1 MDNVH
6 CTVQYAIKPLTP
18 TSEPRLTM
26 MITSVTMRLTLTLV
40 VAAACVLIRTSHA
53 FSQSSGI
60 IHVHTSRSLTTT
72 TQLSA
77 TEPTKESME
86 QDIQDMRAQAK
97 ERLRAL
103 TEQMEGLKHDD
114 DDDKNESR
122 NDENEIVEKLTR
134 QNEQVAAN
142 NEGAAPAPAA
152 ASTSK
157 ATATLFSKATP
168 LDFPQRTSKSNSDQN
183 KDLLDDT
190 RWKIVFNIGR
200 ERGTWMT
207 EKWGASGD
215 RLLFQVV
222 VDLTEEPLYERDEF
236 FQGVAGQKKLEIV
249 EAWVFSTGVGAA
261 SRGRQPVAVKSQGGY
276 KVLPGKGP
284 AGTDILRLYIELTDK
299 VQSKADSDVY
309 CPAGRVYGTCGYFA
323 TPGVLQDRSSGGSER
338 DQPHPKDML
347 MDEQRRLS
355 RQYKQ
360 IEEEQ
365 EEDVR
370 LVSWDQ
376 MKKMKKLMELRM
388 QLDRVATELQRAR
401 EWEPEKSQLRMSQ
414 DGRVSLTKE
423 GGVSCNVR
431 KGLASEYHILGKME
445 LASIK
450 HEDDDHDD
458 ADN

>member
-1 MDNVH
+1 
-6 CTVQYAIKPLTP
+6 
-18 TSEPRLTM
+18 M

-53 FSQSSGI
+53 FSQSSTGI
-60 IHVHTSRSLTTT
+60 HIMHTSRSLAK
-72 TQLSA
+72 LSA

-97 ERLRAL
+97 ERLRVL
-103 TEQMEGLKHDD
+103 TEQMEGFKHDD
-114 DDDKNESR
+114 DKNDSR
-122 NDENEIVEKLTR
+122 SDEQEIVEKIAR
-134 QNEQVAAN
+134 QNEQVAAKN
-142 NEGAAPAPAA
+142 KGAAPAA

-168 LDFPQRTSKSNSDQN
+168 PPTFPQRTSKSNSDQN

-323 TPGVLQDRSSGGSER
+323 TPGVLQDRSSGGGR
-338 DQPHPKDML
+338 DQPYSKDIL

-365 EEDVR
+365 EEDKR

-376 MKKMKKLMELRM
+376 MKRMKKLMELRI

-431 KGLASEYHILGKME
+431 KGLALEYHILGKME
-445 LASIK
+445 LASVK
-450 HEDDDHDD
+450 HEDDDDHDD

>member
-1 MDNVH
+1 
-6 CTVQYAIKPLTP
+6 
-18 TSEPRLTM
+18 M
-26 MITSVTMRLTLTLV
+26 MITSVTMRLTLTLA
-40 VAAACVLIRTSHA
+40 VAAACVLIRTGHA
-53 FSQSSGI
+53 FTQSSTGI
-60 IHVHTSRSLTTT
+60 HTHISRSLTTTT

-97 ERLRAL
+97 ERLRVL
-103 TEQMEGLKHDD
+103 TEQMEGFKHDD
-114 DDDKNESR
+114 DKNDSR
-122 NDENEIVEKLTR
+122 SDEQEIVEKIAR
-134 QNEQVAAN
+134 QNEQVAAKN
-142 NEGAAPAPAA
+142 KGAAPAA

-168 LDFPQRTSKSNSDQN
+168 PPTFPQRTSKSNSDQN

-323 TPGVLQDRSSGGSER
+323 TPGVLQDRSSGGGR
-338 DQPHPKDML
+338 DQPYSKDIL

-365 EEDVR
+365 EEDKR

-376 MKKMKKLMELRM
+376 MKRMKKLMELRL

-431 KGLASEYHILGKME
+431 KGLALEYHILGKME
-445 LASIK
+445 LASVK
-450 HEDDDHDD
+450 HEDDDDHDD

>member
-1 MDNVH
+1 
-6 CTVQYAIKPLTP
+6 
-18 TSEPRLTM
+18 
-26 MITSVTMRLTLTLV
+26 MRLGLTLV
-40 VAAACVLIRTSHA
+40 VTAACVLIRTSHA
-53 FSQSSGI
+53 FSQPSRA
-60 IHVHTSRSLTTT
+60 IHKYNSRSWMTTR
-72 TQLSA
+72 TQLGA
-77 TEPTKESME
+77 EPTKESME

-103 TEQMEGLKHDD
+103 TEQMEGFKHDD
-114 DDDKNESR
+114 DDVKSNKNEMES
-122 NDENEIVEKLTR
+122 EKPTR
-134 QNEQVAAN
+134 QDETVAAKN
-142 NEGAAPAPAA
+142 KVAAPAPAA
-152 ASTSK
+152 AGTSK
-157 ATATLFSKATP
+157 STATLFAKSTP
-168 LDFPQRTSKSNSDQN
+168 PIVRQRTSNNEQSK

-207 EKWGASGD
+207 EKWGKSGD

-261 SRGRQPVAVKSQGGY
+261 SRGRQPVAVKSGGGY

-284 AGTDILRLYIELTDK
+284 AGTDIMRLYIELTEN
-299 VQSKADSDVY
+299 VRSKTDSDVY

-323 TPGVLQDRSSGGSER
+323 TPGILQDRSGGGGR

-347 MDEQRRLS
+347 IEQQRVLLRK
-355 RQYKQ
+355 YKQ

-365 EEDVR
+365 EEDER

-376 MKKMKKLMELRM
+376 MKKMKEIMDLRM

-401 EWEPEKSQLRMSQ
+401 EWEPERSQLRMSQ

-431 KGLASEYHILGKME
+431 KGLALEYHILGKME

-450 HEDDDHDD
+450 HEDDDDDD

>member
-1 MDNVH
+1 
-6 CTVQYAIKPLTP
+6 
-18 TSEPRLTM
+18 M

-53 FSQSSGI
+53 FSQSSTGI
-60 IHVHTSRSLTTT
+60 HIMHTSRSLAK
-72 TQLSA
+72 LSA

-97 ERLRAL
+97 ERLRVL
-103 TEQMEGLKHDD
+103 TEQMEGFKHDD
-114 DDDKNESR
+114 DKNDSR
-122 NDENEIVEKLTR
+122 SDEQEIVEKIAR
-134 QNEQVAAN
+134 QNEQVAAKN
-142 NEGAAPAPAA
+142 KGAAPAA

-168 LDFPQRTSKSNSDQN
+168 PPTFPQRTSKSNSDQN

-284 AGTDILRLYIELTDK
+284 AGTDILRLYIEMTDK

-323 TPGVLQDRSSGGSER
+323 TPGVLQDRSSGGGR
-338 DQPHPKDML
+338 DQPYSKDIL

-365 EEDVR
+365 EEDKR

-376 MKKMKKLMELRM
+376 MKRMKKLMELRI

-431 KGLASEYHILGKME
+431 KGLALEYHILGKME
-445 LASIK
+445 LASVK
-450 HEDDDHDD
+450 HEDDDDHDD

>member
-1 MDNVH
+1 
-6 CTVQYAIKPLTP
+6 
-18 TSEPRLTM
+18 
-26 MITSVTMRLTLTLV
+26 
-40 VAAACVLIRTSHA
+40 
-53 FSQSSGI
+53 
-60 IHVHTSRSLTTT
+60 
-72 TQLSA
+72 
-77 TEPTKESME
+77 
-86 QDIQDMRAQAK
+86 
-97 ERLRAL
+97 
-103 TEQMEGLKHDD
+103 MEGFKHDD
-114 DDDKNESR
+114 DKNDSR
-122 NDENEIVEKLTR
+122 SDEQEIVEKIAR
-134 QNEQVAAN
+134 QNEQVAAKN
-142 NEGAAPAPAA
+142 KGAAPAA

-168 LDFPQRTSKSNSDQN
+168 PPTFPQRTSKSNSDQN

-323 TPGVLQDRSSGGSER
+323 TPGVLQDRSSGGGR
-338 DQPHPKDML
+338 DQPYSKDIL

-365 EEDVR
+365 EEDKR

-376 MKKMKKLMELRM
+376 MKRMKKLMELRI

-431 KGLASEYHILGKME
+431 KGLALEYHILGKME
-445 LASIK
+445 LASVK
-450 HEDDDHDD
+450 HEDDDDHDD

>member
-1 MDNVH
+1 
-6 CTVQYAIKPLTP
+6 
-18 TSEPRLTM
+18 M
-26 MITSVTMRLTLTLV
+26 MITSVTMRLTLTLA
-40 VAAACVLIRTSHA
+40 VAAAWFQIQSSHA
-53 FSQSSGI
+53 FSQSSAGI
-60 IHVHTSRSLTTT
+60 QTRNSRSLTTT
-72 TQLSA
+72 HTQLA
-77 TEPTKESME
+77 AEPTKESME

-103 TEQMEGLKHDD
+103 TEQMEGFKHDD
-114 DDDKNESR
+114 DDVKDSTGM
-122 NDENEIVEKLTR
+122 DEKAIVEKLTK
-134 QNEQVAAN
+134 QNEEIAAKN
-142 NEGAAPAPAA
+142 KGAAPAA

-157 ATATLFSKATP
+157 ATATLFAKAAPPPT
-168 LDFPQRTSKSNSDQN
+168 LPQRKSNNDQN

-249 EAWVFSTGVGAA
+249 EAWCFSTGVGAA
-261 SRGRQPVAVKSQGGY
+261 SRGRQPVAIKPQGGY

-309 CPAGRVYGTCGYFA
+309 CPAGRVYGTCGYYA
-323 TPGVLQDRSSGGSER
+323 KPGILSGAGR

-347 MDEQRRLS
+347 MEEQRRLS

-365 EEDVR
+365 EEDER

-376 MKKMKKLMELRM
+376 MKRMKKLMELRL

-431 KGLASEYHILGKME
+431 KGLALEYHILGKME
-445 LASIK
+445 LASVK

-458 ADN
+458 AGH